1 MCVKQHR
8 ACIRLISVSCIFD
21 IPFPII
27 PAYIFPATD
36 AGVYA
41 KYRFVTTLTQHSVSV
56 QQPNVLNSVQP
67 RIHCCLKNTKFCFSP
82 HTSSASLH
90 IWLITMPVLA
100 TKVHSDHRISL
111 FSHAESSQSET
122 VWLAGLT
129 RTEQMIMLLRRRRK
143 TGPVNCARSSTSR
156 QQRLVMPASPP
167 DGRVSEFCFTPPEIN
182 EAPSWPC

>member
-1 MCVKQHR
+1 MQVFMLNIALLPLYHNIQSVFNNPMS
-8 ACIRLISVSCIFD
+8 LILFNHEFIIALKTPSFV
-21 IPFPII
+21 FP
-27 PAYIFPATD
+27 
-36 AGVYA
+36 
-41 KYRFVTTLTQHSVSV
+41 
-56 QQPNVLNSVQP
+56 
-67 RIHCCLKNTKFCFSP
+67 P

-100 TKVHSDHRISL
+100 TKVHADHHISL
-111 FSHAESSQSET
+111 FPCAESSQSET
-122 VWLAGLT
+122 AWLAGLT

-182 EAPSWPC
+182 GAPSWPC